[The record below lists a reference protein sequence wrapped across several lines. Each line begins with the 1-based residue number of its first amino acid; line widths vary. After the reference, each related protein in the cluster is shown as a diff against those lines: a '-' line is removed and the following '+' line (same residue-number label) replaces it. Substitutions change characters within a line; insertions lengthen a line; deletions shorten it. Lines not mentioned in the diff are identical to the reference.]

1 MKTDKVILSST
12 TNPFYLDFWPI
23 VSKIWKVK
31 FNIHPVLIL
40 IHDDINI
47 KVTEEYGTVI
57 YQKPIEGVPVSI
69 QAQCSRLF
77 YPSTELETTWM
88 TSDIDML
95 PVSTYYFIDSIK
107 NITNDKFVNLNAHTI
122 ASNSICYNVAK
133 GKTFVEVLGLP
144 KTFEEFLQ
152 QTEWWKRD
160 HTHRPGNDIVCQYW
174 STDESYCNEKLVHY
188 HNNINSNIL
197 YNSPR
202 PGGFCANR
210 LDRGSNAWKTYNKD
224 KIIHEEYL
232 DIHSERPYS
241 VYKTDIDIMTDLI
254 LKGKR
259 K

>member
-1 MKTDKVILSST
+1 M
-12 TNPFYLDFWPI
+12 
-23 VSKIWKVK
+23 
-31 FNIHPVLIL
+31 
-40 IHDDINI
+40 
-47 KVTEEYGTVI
+47 
-57 YQKPIEGVPVSI
+57 
-69 QAQCSRLF
+69 
-77 YPSTELETTWM
+77 
-88 TSDIDML
+88 
-95 PVSTYYFIDSIK
+95 
-107 NITNDKFVNLNAHTI
+107 
-122 ASNSICYNVAK
+122 
-133 GKTFVEVLGLP
+133 GLP

-188 HNNINSNIL
+188 HNTINSNIL
-197 YNSPR
+197 FNSPR